1 MKQIKVQ
8 LVRDFKL
15 DKLGY
20 DFMGYKFDKG
30 DVSYHHLIV
39 PKRLGGQATYENGSI
54 LMQSTAHNYL
64 HTIERYDGDI
74 YNCINKAMMISKQK
88 ERIDKE
94 ELQFIKDCLLY
105 FEAHYGHLKNQ
116 KGSPI
121 IKEKYLSK
129 RI

>member
-1 MKQIKVQ
+1 MKQVKIQ
-8 LVRDFKL
+8 LIRDFKL

-20 DFMGYKFDKG
+20 DFMGYKFDRG
-30 DVSYHHLIV
+30 DISFHHLII
-39 PKRLGGQATYENGSI
+39 PKRLGGLATYENGSI

-64 HTIERYDGDI
+64 HTIERYDPDI
-74 YNCINKAMMISKQK
+74 YNCINKAMMETKSKG
-88 ERIDKE
+88 RLDKE

-116 KGSPI
+116 KGNPI

-129 RI
+129 RL